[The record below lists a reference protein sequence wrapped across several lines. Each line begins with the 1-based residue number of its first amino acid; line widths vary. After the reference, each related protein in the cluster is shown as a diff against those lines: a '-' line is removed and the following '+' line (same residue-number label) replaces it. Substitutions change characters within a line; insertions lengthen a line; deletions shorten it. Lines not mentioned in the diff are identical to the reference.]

1 VKVRRAAEIEAGR
14 VHESWFVERL
24 MHAAKDGEIRL
35 ITSTIALVECISAG
49 ESYPEP
55 IADDTKQM
63 FSDFL
68 WSGVYVELVA
78 FDPFV
83 AERAR
88 DLRWADNVKIK
99 NADAIHVATALMEGA
114 VEFLSFDQKLKDR
127 YAPLEQQ
134 MRGAGMAAIVPS
146 LTAHISEE
154 RRSADMFHA
163 G

>member
-1 VKVRRAAEIEAGR
+1 VKVRRDAEVEAGR
-14 VHESWFVERL
+14 IHESWFVERL
-24 MHAAKDGEIRL
+24 MHAARDGEIRL

-49 ESYPEP
+49 EAYPEP
-55 IADDTKQM
+55 IADTTKQM

-68 WSGVYVELVA
+68 WSGAYVELVA

-88 DLRWADNVKIK
+88 DLRWVDNVKIK
-99 NADAIHVATALMEGA
+99 NADAIHVATALLEGA
-114 VEFLSFDQKLKDR
+114 VEFMSFDEKLKTR

-146 LTAHISEE
+146 GTGHLSEE
-154 RRSADMFHA
+154 RRSADKFH
-163 G
+163 GQ